1 LPALLAIKLNII
13 CLTIKIYW
21 DMITKKN
28 VNKLQNAVIKENAAN
43 LVGAVKL
50 YNALFANGADLKA
63 ICKALEIPAE
73 YAVKVAALAKDKK
86 RLVAVCSQMLPKVD
100 DTFVKFALYSKVYK
114 DTNADK
120 EKGVEAK
127 TADWCAENVVYGGEY
142 KAFGFTTAES
152 LETKKSTK
160 WLIKENDEYKATY
173 VAVKIKSYSIRT
185 VAKCVSEYLAH
196 ESTQQ

>member
-1 LPALLAIKLNII
+1 
-13 CLTIKIYW
+13 
-21 DMITKKN
+21 MITKKN
-28 VNKLQNAVIKENAAN
+28 VNKLQNAVIKENASN

-50 YNALFANGADLKA
+50 YNALFANGANLKA

-86 RLVAVCSQMLPKVD
+86 RLVAVCSQMLPKVG

-120 EKGVEAK
+120 GIEAK
-127 TADWCAENVVYGGEY
+127 TADWCAENVVYGSEY

-152 LETKKSTK
+152 LENKKSTK
-160 WLIKENDEYKATY
+160 WLVKETDEYKSTY

-196 ESTQQ
+196 ESNQQ

>member
-1 LPALLAIKLNII
+1 
-13 CLTIKIYW
+13 
-21 DMITKKN
+21 MITKKN
-28 VNKLQNAVIKENAAN
+28 INRLQNVVIKENASN

-50 YNALFANGADLKA
+50 YTVLFANGTDLKA

-86 RLVAVCSQMLPKVD
+86 RLVTVCSQMLPKVG

-120 EKGVEAK
+120 EKGIKAK
-127 TADWCAENVVYGGEY
+127 TADWCAENVVYGSEY

-160 WLIKENDEYKATY
+160 WLVKETDEYKSTY

-185 VAKCVSEYLAH
+185 IAKCVSGYLAH
-196 ESTQQ
+196 ESNQQ

>member
-1 LPALLAIKLNII
+1 
-13 CLTIKIYW
+13 
-21 DMITKKN
+21 MITKKN
-28 VNKLQNAVIKENAAN
+28 INRLQNVVIKENASN
-43 LVGAVKL
+43 LVGAVKM

-63 ICKALEIPAE
+63 ICKALKMPAE

-86 RLVAVCSQMLPKVD
+86 RLVAVCSQMLPKVG

-120 EKGVEAK
+120 EKGIEAK
-127 TADWCAENVVYGGEY
+127 TADWCAENVVYGSEY

-152 LETKKSTK
+152 LEAEKSAK
-160 WLIKENDEYKATY
+160 WLVKETNEYKSTY

-185 VAKCVSEYLAH
+185 IAKCVNEYLAH
-196 ESTQQ
+196 ESNQQ

>member
-1 LPALLAIKLNII
+1 
-13 CLTIKIYW
+13 
-21 DMITKKN
+21 MITQKKL
-28 VNKLQNAVIKENAAN
+28 NKLQNAVIKENAAN

-50 YNALFANGADLKA
+50 YSALFSNGADIKF
-63 ICKALEIPAE
+63 ICKDLEIPAE

-86 RLVAVCSQMLPKVD
+86 LLVAVCSKMLPKVD
-100 DTFVKFALYSKVYK
+100 DTFVKFSLYSKVYK

-127 TADWCAENVVYGGEY
+127 MANWCAENVVYGGRY
-142 KAFGFTTAES
+142 KSFGFAEYES
-152 LETKKSTK
+152 LDTKKSTK
-160 WLIKENDEYKATY
+160 WVIRENDEYKATY

-196 ESTQQ
+196 ESNKQ

>member
-1 LPALLAIKLNII
+1 
-13 CLTIKIYW
+13 
-21 DMITKKN
+21 MITKKN
-28 VNKLQNAVIKENAAN
+28 INRLQNVVIKENASN

-50 YNALFANGADLKA
+50 YNALFANGTDLKA

-86 RLVAVCSQMLPKVD
+86 RLVAVCSQMLPKVG

-120 EKGVEAK
+120 EKGIEAK
-127 TADWCAENVVYGGEY
+127 TADWCAENVVYGSEY

-160 WLIKENDEYKATY
+160 WLVKETDEYKSTY

-185 VAKCVSEYLAH
+185 IANCVSEYLAH
-196 ESTQQ
+196 ESNQQ

>member
-1 LPALLAIKLNII
+1 
-13 CLTIKIYW
+13 
-21 DMITKKN
+21 MITKKN

-100 DTFVKFALYSKVYK
+100 NTFVKFALYSKVYK

-120 EKGVEAK
+120 EKGIEAK
-127 TADWCAENVVYGGEY
+127 TADWCAENVVYGSEY

-152 LETKKSTK
+152 LENKKSTK
-160 WLIKENDEYKATY
+160 WLVKETAEYKSTY

-196 ESTQQ
+196 ESNQQ

>member
-1 LPALLAIKLNII
+1 
-13 CLTIKIYW
+13 
-21 DMITKKN
+21 MITKKN

-50 YNALFANGADLKA
+50 YNALFANGADLKS

-100 DTFVKFALYSKVYK
+100 DIFVKFTLYSKVYK
-114 DTNADK
+114 DTNVDK
-120 EKGVEAK
+120 EKGIEAK
-127 TADWCAENVVYGGEY
+127 TADWCAENVIYGGEY
-142 KAFGFTTAES
+142 KSFGFSTAET
-152 LETKKSTK
+152 LETKKSAK
-160 WLIKENDEYKATY
+160 WLVRETDEYKATY

-185 VAKCVSEYLAH
+185 IAKCVSEYLTH
-196 ESTQQ
+196 ESNQQ

>member
-1 LPALLAIKLNII
+1 
-13 CLTIKIYW
+13 
-21 DMITKKN
+21 MITKKN

-50 YNALFANGADLKA
+50 YNALFANGADLKS

-127 TADWCAENVVYGGEY
+127 TADWCAENVVYGSEY
-142 KAFGFTTAES
+142 TTAES

-196 ESTQQ
+196 ESNQQ

>member
-1 LPALLAIKLNII
+1 
-13 CLTIKIYW
+13 
-21 DMITKKN
+21 MITKKN

-73 YAVKVAALAKDKK
+73 YAVKVAAIAKDKK
-86 RLVAVCSQMLPKVD
+86 NLVAVCSQMLPKVD
-100 DTFVKFALYSKVYK
+100 NTFVKFTLYSKVYK
-114 DTNADK
+114 DTNVDK
-120 EKGVEAK
+120 EKGIEAK
-127 TADWCAENVVYGGEY
+127 TADWCAENVVYGSEY
-142 KAFGFTTAES
+142 KS

-160 WLIKENDEYKATY
+160 WLIKETDEYKSTY

-196 ESTQQ
+196 ESNQQ

>member
-1 LPALLAIKLNII
+1 
-13 CLTIKIYW
+13 
-21 DMITKKN
+21 MITKKN
-28 VNKLQNAVIKENAAN
+28 VNKLQNAVIKEKASN

-63 ICKALEIPAE
+63 VCKTLEIPAE

-86 RLVAVCSQMLPKVD
+86 RLVAVCSQMLPKVG
-100 DTFVKFALYSKVYK
+100 DTFVKFSLYSKV
-114 DTNADK
+114 DK
-120 EKGVEAK
+120 EKGIEAK
-127 TADWCAENVVYGGEY
+127 AADWCAENVVYGSEY

-160 WLIKENDEYKATY
+160 WLIKETGEYKATY

-196 ESTQQ
+196 ESNQQ

>member
-1 LPALLAIKLNII
+1 MVTKRNISR
-13 CLTIKIYW
+13 
-21 DMITKKN
+21 
-28 VNKLQNAVIKENAAN
+28 LQSAVIKENASN

-63 ICKALEIPAE
+63 ICKVLEIPAE

-86 RLVAVCSQMLPKVD
+86 RLVAVCSQMLPKVG

-120 EKGVEAK
+120 GIETK
-127 TADWCAENVVYGGEY
+127 TADWCAENVVYGSEY
-142 KAFGFTTAES
+142 KAFGFTTSEP

-160 WLIKENDEYKATY
+160 WLVKETDEYKSTY

-185 VAKCVSEYLAH
+185 IAKCVSEYLAH
-196 ESTQQ
+196 ESNQQ